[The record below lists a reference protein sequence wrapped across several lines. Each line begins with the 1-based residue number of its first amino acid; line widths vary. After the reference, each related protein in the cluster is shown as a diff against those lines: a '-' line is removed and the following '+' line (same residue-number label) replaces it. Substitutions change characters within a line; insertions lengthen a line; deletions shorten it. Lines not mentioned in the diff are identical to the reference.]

1 MQIIKIDG
9 PQTVPQIASARVIT
23 RQKTQKL
30 FNNIEAE
37 VWVRFRQN
45 PIFKLPRTVALTQ
58 DEIATFERIDG
69 TIREAAQEMAEGFD
83 IRDLNSALSVLF
95 DLQQN
100 LDARR
105 R

>member
-1 MQIIKIDG
+1 M
-9 PQTVPQIASARVIT
+9 PQIASARIIN

-30 FNNIEAE
+30 LNDIEAE
-37 VWVRFRQN
+37 VLVRFRQN

-69 TIREAAQEMAEGFD
+69 TIREAAQEMAEGFNV
-83 IRDLNSALSVLF
+83 RDLDAALSVLF
-95 DLQQN
+95 DLQKS